1 MTHTVTLKPKRY
13 WKENAALLAKQAE
26 TMSNDKLAEAHNATP
41 KQIRNQLHKLGIK
54 SRAADNATAA
64 RKAHLQ
70 VLAAKLTATQLA
82 DREGKTVS
90 AIRQELTRL
99 GLKAVP
105 VKRNVW
111 ADRRPQLE
119 EYAKTHTAQQLADKY
134 RCDVAHM
141 YRLLNR
147 FDITAQPA
155 KPGPARRTPQPS
167 STRNPPRPAW
177 APHPHAPALP
187 APRRRRS
194 CGHPTCRCSAFR
206 CQTCHATTAS
216 ATAAAGRPISLGKV
230 ADHASSHR
238 STDMLNALASLTKA
252 AIGAAVETPVAV
264 VADVIT
270 LGGSMTD
277 KAEPYTATA
286 VKKVVEN
293 IQDATK
299 PE

>member
-13 WKENAALLAKQAE
+13 WKQNAALLAKQAE
-26 TMSNDKLAEAHNATP
+26 TMSNDKLAAAHNATP

-70 VLAAKLTATQLA
+70 VLAAKLTANQLA

-99 GLKAVP
+99 GLKAVQ

-147 FDITAQPA
+147 FGITAQPA
-155 KPGPARRTPQPS
+155 KPGPARRTPQPCS
-167 STRNPPRPAW
+167 PRNPRPSG
-177 APHPHAPALP
+177 APAKAGMGTTPTRTSIASTTPAQIVWPPHVQVQRIPLP
-187 APRRRRS
+187 DLPGNHRICNGSSRAPYQ
-194 CGHPTCRCSAFR
+194 P
-206 CQTCHATTAS
+206 
-216 ATAAAGRPISLGKV
+216 GKV
-230 ADHASSHR
+230 C
-238 STDMLNALASLTKA
+238 
-252 AIGAAVETPVAV
+252 
-264 VADVIT
+264 
-270 LGGSMTD
+270 
-277 KAEPYTATA
+277 
-286 VKKVVEN
+286 
-293 IQDATK
+293 
-299 PE
+299 

>member
-1 MTHTVTLKPKRY
+1 MQNHTVTLKPKCY
-13 WKENAALLAKQAE
+13 WKQNAALLAKQAE
-26 TMSNDKLAEAHNATP
+26 TMSNDKLAAAHNATP

-54 SRAADNATAA
+54 SHAADNATAA

-99 GLKAVP
+99 GLKAVQ

-167 STRNPPRPAW
+167 SPRNPRPSGAPAKAGMGTTPTRTSIASTRPAQIVW
-177 APHPHAPALP
+177 PPHVQVQRIPLPDLPRDHRICNGSSRAPYQPGQH
-187 APRRRRS
+187 
-194 CGHPTCRCSAFR
+194 
-206 CQTCHATTAS
+206 
-216 ATAAAGRPISLGKV
+216 GR
-230 ADHASSHR
+230 
-238 STDMLNALASLTKA
+238 
-252 AIGAAVETPVAV
+252 
-264 VADVIT
+264 
-270 LGGSMTD
+270 
-277 KAEPYTATA
+277 
-286 VKKVVEN
+286 
-293 IQDATK
+293 
-299 PE
+299 